1 MQDFIIRKHKLD
13 KKMMYLYRHPETGGL
28 NPEKLSD
35 ASSLRDSARSATACE
50 RGEPILRPEPK
61 KEEKKDEKKSGEA
74 IGAKENEYQKQMDMI
89 KNKANNSIEAIRR
102 DRKEK
107 YELLK

>member
-28 NPEKLSD
+28 NPEVLSS
-35 ASSLRDSARSATACE
+35 ASSLRDSHRSETAREGGKEGGKAK
-50 RGEPILRPEPK
+50 EPGPAKENERPEVT
-61 KEEKKDEKKSGEA
+61 
-74 IGAKENEYQKQMDMI
+74 GAKENEYQKQMDMI
-89 KNKANNSIEAIRR
+89 KNKANNSIEAIRK